1 MGEGR
6 ITKRTVDALAPTD
19 RDFVKWD
26 GELKGFG
33 VRIRPSG
40 AKSFIAFYRT
50 GGRNSLSRKVTI
62 GAVGKIEVEKAR
74 EVARKILA
82 GAELGHDHAAEK
94 AKARAEKSVS
104 ELCDLYLAEGCE
116 TKKRS
121 TVDVD
126 RGRIARHIKPLLG
139 KKRVGEVTRVDV
151 DRFMRDVAAG
161 KTAANIKTG
170 KFGRAIVEGGKGT
183 ATRTVGLLGG
193 IFTFAVERGFRTDNP
208 VRGVKR
214 YPDKKSETFLAHAEL
229 TQLGAALSAAE
240 AHGGNSSAIAIIRL
254 LAFTGS
260 RKSEIAKLKW
270 SEIDFERG
278 YLSLADTKTGQKI
291 KQIGAP
297 ALEVLSGLPRVD
309 GSPFVFPAS
318 TGSNAFQ
325 GVDKVWRKVRVAAGF
340 PKLRL
345 HDLRHSYASAGL
357 ARGDNL
363 SVIGA
368 ILGHTDVKT
377 TSRYA
382 HLAADPVKVA
392 ADNISRSVQAAFDGK
407 PAAEVVAFHPRPAS
421 AR

>member
-1 MGEGR
+1 
-6 ITKRTVDALAPTD
+6 VDALAPTD

-33 VRIRPSG
+33 VRVRPSG
-40 AKSFIAFYRT
+40 AKSFIDSIELVGATARGARSPSALWARLKSKKRARRPARFWRA
-50 GGRNSLSRKVTI
+50 RNSGGITRLR
-62 GAVGKIEVEKAR
+62 
-74 EVARKILA
+74 
-82 GAELGHDHAAEK
+82 K

-104 ELCDLYLAEGCE
+104 DLCDLYLAKGCE

-139 KKRVGEVTRVDV
+139 KKRVGEVTRVDI

-161 KTAANIKTG
+161 RTAADIKTG
-170 KFGRAIVEGGKGT
+170 RFGRAIVEGGKGT

-193 IFTFAVERGFRTDNP
+193 IFTFAVERGLRADNR

-214 YPDKKSETFLAHAEL
+214 FPDKKSETILTHAEL
-229 TQLGAALSAAE
+229 TKLGAALSAAE
-240 AHGGNSSAIAIIRL
+240 ADGGNSSAIAIIRF

-297 ALEVLSGLPRVD
+297 ALEVLSGFQNWPRK
-309 GSPFVFPAS
+309 
-318 TGSNAFQ
+318 TGQ
-325 GVDKVWRKVRVAAGF
+325 GVKWIFCLTAA
-340 PKLRL
+340 
-345 HDLRHSYASAGL
+345 
-357 ARGDNL
+357 
-363 SVIGA
+363 
-368 ILGHTDVKT
+368 
-377 TSRYA
+377 
-382 HLAADPVKVA
+382 
-392 ADNISRSVQAAFDGK
+392 
-407 PAAEVVAFHPRPAS
+407 
-421 AR
+421 